1 MIDMCQFLCYKISN
15 GSTTHR
21 SLAPKGDVV
30 GRKVTCFP
38 VAVEYSLNGA
48 TRFRLGGAKRDFFFG
63 RDLFSRSFPD
73 VLAMSEH
80 PTYNEGKEARKER
93 KEIEDLNTRPIR
105 KMTEEETIMV
115 QENMDLI
122 IRLSQKERAEKRN
135 DYHQDLALTLCAAAQ
150 TFRPDEG
157 TSFRTYV
164 STCLKNKAWDVK
176 KREDVQKYAEAFE
189 FCDEIEPLLKST
201 EEEEARIEHEAAWAA
216 LESEV
221 WKHVASESPR
231 IQKGALTLLLSA
243 KGYTRTQIAVRL
255 SGTPDQVTRW
265 SKAAKNKLAQ
275 SRKLKAMFLEFT
287 GA

>member
-1 MIDMCQFLCYKISN
+1 
-15 GSTTHR
+15 
-21 SLAPKGDVV
+21 
-30 GRKVTCFP
+30 
-38 VAVEYSLNGA
+38 LNGA

-80 PTYNEGKEARKER
+80 PTYNEGKEARQARRRTEA
-93 KEIEDLNTRPIR
+93 LNTRPIR
-105 KMTEEETIMV
+105 KLTEEEAIMV

-122 IRLSQKERAEKRN
+122 IRLSQKERAEKRS

-157 TSFRTYV
+157 TTFRTYV
-164 STCLKNKAWDVK
+164 STCLKNKTSDYK
-176 KREDVQKYAEAFE
+176 KRKFAQEYAEAFE

-201 EEEEARIEHEAAWAA
+201 EDEKTRIEHEVAWAA
-216 LESEV
+216 LESEII
-221 WKHVASESPR
+221 KHVASDSPR
-231 IQKGALTLLLSA
+231 VQKGALTLLLSA
-243 KGYTRTQIAVRL
+243 KGYTRAQIAARL
-255 SGTPDQVTRW
+255 SVTPDQVTRW

-275 SRKLKAMFLEFT
+275 SHALKALFMESV